1 MTTATAV
8 QKLVLD
14 EVTMEQVGAGM
25 RRQLICGQQMMLAR
39 ISLAA
44 GVSVPQ
50 HQHANE
56 QITYLLAGEMEFRFG
71 DDGADLRH
79 IGAGEILVIP
89 GDMPHSANVLA
100 DAEVIELF
108 APPRQDW
115 IDGTDRYLRAASD
128 SRAIVN

>member
-1 MTTATAV
+1 MTTQAAV

-14 EVTMEQVGAGM
+14 EVALEQVGQGM
-25 RRQLICGQQMMLAR
+25 QRRLIWGQQMMMAR

-50 HQHANE
+50 HRHDNE

-71 DDGADLRH
+71 EDGGERHH

-89 GDMPHSANVLA
+89 GGMPHSAEVLA

-115 IDGTDRYLRAASD
+115 IDGTDSYLRAPEA
-128 SRAIVN
+128 

>member
-1 MTTATAV
+1 MTTETGV
-8 QKLVLD
+8 QKLVL
-14 EVTMEQVGAGM
+14 EQVPMEQVGTGM
-25 RRQLICGQQMMLAR
+25 RRQLVWGQQMMMAR

-50 HQHANE
+50 HRHDNE

-71 DDGADLRH
+71 EDGADLRH

-89 GDMPHSANVLA
+89 GDMPHAAEVLM

-108 APPRQDW
+108 APPRRDW
-115 IDGTDRYLRAASD
+115 IDGTDSYLRAPQE
-128 SRAIVN
+128 

>member
-1 MTTATAV
+1 MTQARGV

-14 EVTMEQVGAGM
+14 EVAMEQVGAGM
-25 RRQLICGQQMMLAR
+25 RRQLVCGQQMMMAR

-44 GVSVPQ
+44 GVSVPR
-50 HQHANE
+50 HQHGNE

-71 DDGADLRH
+71 DDGADLHH
-79 IGAGEILVIP
+79 IGAGGILVIP
-89 GDMPHSANVLA
+89 GDMPHSAEVLA

-115 IDGTDRYLRAASD
+115 IDGTDSYLRGPQA
-128 SRAIVN
+128 

>member
-1 MTTATAV
+1 MTAKAAV

-14 EVTMEQVGAGM
+14 EVTVEQVGAGM
-25 RRQLICGQQMMLAR
+25 RRQLICGQQMMMAR
-39 ISLAA
+39 ISLAG

-50 HQHANE
+50 HQHDNE

-71 DDGADLRH
+71 EDSADFRH

-89 GDMPHSANVLA
+89 GGMPHSAEVLA

-115 IDGTDRYLRAASD
+115 IDGTDGYLRSTEA
-128 SRAIVN
+128 

>member
-1 MTTATAV
+1 MTSAGEV
-8 QKLVLD
+8 QKLVLE
-14 EVTMEQVGAGM
+14 EVTMEKVGAGM
-25 RRQLICGQQMMLAR
+25 RRQLVCGQQMMLAR
-39 ISLAA
+39 ISLAG

-50 HQHANE
+50 HRHDNE

-71 DDGADLRH
+71 ENGADLRH

-89 GDMPHSANVLA
+89 GGMPHSAEVLV

-115 IDGTDRYLRAASD
+115 IDGTDSYLRSAEA
-128 SRAIVN
+128 

>member
-1 MTTATAV
+1 MTTEAGV

-14 EVTMEQVGAGM
+14 QVAVEQVGAGM
-25 RRQLICGQQMMLAR
+25 QRRLVCGQQMMMAR

-50 HQHANE
+50 HQHGNE

-89 GDMPHSANVLA
+89 GHMPHSAEVLA
-100 DAEVIELF
+100 DAEHGRVFHL
-108 APPRQDW
+108 
-115 IDGTDRYLRAASD
+115 
-128 SRAIVN
+128 

>member
-1 MTTATAV
+1 MTEATGV

-25 RRQLICGQQMMLAR
+25 RRQLVCGQQMMMAR

-50 HQHANE
+50 HQHGNE

-71 DDGADLRH
+71 DDGADIRH
-79 IGAGEILVIP
+79 IGAGGILVIP
-89 GDMPHSANVLA
+89 GDMPHSAEVLA

-115 IDGTDRYLRAASD
+115 IDGTDSYLRGPEA
-128 SRAIVN
+128 